1 MSSGGNR
8 RLNAQDEN
16 VYVPGDVY
24 VPNHEETQDLSESN
38 KLTLRNYM
46 RAVTDGNGPQSTP
59 ERPVAGNTQPV
70 PGEGENTAGVT
81 GAGTPNESI
90 DNQRTSHA
98 LANEA
103 KISERISSE
112 NGRDKWVV
120 GKDHVPRTPF
130 ENLLSNLKAA
140 YPLGKYVSAK
150 GLEVTRPGTV
160 ASSLTIGGA
169 HERAASIGGP
179 NPHQTPRTAATD
191 EPGETYTELSN
202 AVSHAL
208 SFNRFSPTKGS
219 PLVVDGAKTKLG
231 WTLQFGNLGSYN
243 PDAEEIPGSS
253 LAGVGRSLLSGQTGH
268 GVGPDLSAETAISP
282 TQNQLGLGTSISLS
296 DLHNVQ
302 RLIGAARR
310 DVYTLLDPNI
320 NDDIGD
326 DRATRTTLGT
336 SMSIAGDQT
345 YGVLNSH
352 REPFEGSFSLVLIVI
367 LQFVGVAVAGTLI
380 DLIMFDF
387 LNPDVRTFDHR
398 NRKGSE
404 LIPGKSKPKKSGFSP
419 DTGALEFFQ
428 TLFGVPQNLQHDFSN
443 SFYEGLKGFY
453 GADPD
458 GIGSDPI
465 GFFKSAFDSSG
476 YYATIVRLVSNDMF
490 DYPEIFDLYNKQD
503 PLSATVKMFGVM
515 RNSHTLRFIMTLVA
529 TGDQILQIQDGT
541 RINNAK
547 ESFSRLPQAVSMG
560 AGGSGMMML
569 GSVALKNLSSR
580 FGKQKH
586 NVYGNI
592 IAPSTTQMDA
602 TKPLGGKQFYKNYLG
617 PANGGIYRHKA
628 DSFIPDDVRTKFED
642 ILDATYCP
650 FYFHDL
656 RTNEIVSF
664 HAFLTNLN
672 DSYQAN
678 YDEVSGYGRVETG
691 KIYKNTQRTLSIT
704 FKVCAVSPQDMDTMY
719 LKLNRL
725 LAMVYPQ
732 YTAGRGVDIDGK
744 LARAPFS
751 QIPASTPLLRVKVGD
766 VIGSN
771 ASQLAVA
778 RLYGSLEGE
787 KSLGDADAAS
797 DISVNS
803 GRLSLGGQSGK
814 DESEKVA
821 ASDAVLIRG
830 HERIFIS
837 DGTTAHSTPFTM
849 QEGVN
854 HAINLKEGGDPPV
867 FPLQAKM
874 ESGTTTHEGLHV
886 LKLKTILD
894 ANGTD
899 VTELFNTHFYEIL
912 SGRKKKESGL
922 DGKRISGDRDFDP
935 GGSERSRA
943 AGSLKLKFGIIDE
956 DTDASLCVPV
966 TDILS
971 GPGGSFSYYDSSNTK
986 KAHPFIAARSTDDG
1000 LHFTGDKVGSVVKA
1014 FQDSGGQGVPGVIT
1028 SIDFGNMVEN
1038 TWGIDDGYRAPIT
1051 LDVTISYAV
1060 VHDIPPG
1067 LDSHGLMNS
1076 AIYGVGA
1083 ARSYNKGKL

>member
-8 RLNAQDEN
+8 RLNDQDEN
-16 VYVPGDVY
+16 VNVPGDVY

-59 ERPVAGNTQPV
+59 ERPVARNTQPV
-70 PGEGENTAGVT
+70 PGEGESTAGAVEAENMT
-81 GAGTPNESI
+81 RI
-90 DNQRTSHA
+90 SHA
-98 LANEA
+98 LANQS

-130 ENLLSNLKAA
+130 ENLLKNLKAA
-140 YPLGKYVSAK
+140 YPLGKYVPAR
-150 GLEVTRPGTV
+150 GMEDTRPGTV
-160 ASSLTIGGA
+160 ASSLKVGGA

-191 EPGETYTELSN
+191 ETGESYTELSN

-219 PLVVDGAKTKLG
+219 PFVVDGAKTKLG

-268 GVGPDLSAETAISP
+268 AVGPDVSAAAAFSP

-310 DVYTLLDPNI
+310 DVYTLLDAN
-320 NDDIGD
+320 NDDGIGS
-326 DRATRTTLGT
+326 DRAENTTLGT
-336 SMSIAGDQT
+336 SMSIAGNQT
-345 YGVLNSH
+345 YGALNSH

-398 NRKGSE
+398 NRKGNE
-404 LIPGKSKPKKSGFSP
+404 LTPGKSKPKKSGFSP
-419 DTGALEFFQ
+419 DTGILEIFQ

-453 GADPD
+453 GVDPD
-458 GIGSDPI
+458 DIASDHV

-490 DYPEIFDLYNKQD
+490 DYPEIGDLYNKQD

-592 IAPSTTQMDA
+592 LAPSTTQMKA
-602 TKPLGGKQFYKNYLG
+602 TKPLGGKEFYKNYLG
-617 PANGGIYRHKA
+617 PASGGIYRHKA

-787 KSLGDADAAS
+787 KSLSETDSRS
-797 DISVNS
+797 DIPVSS
-803 GRLSLGGQSGK
+803 GRLSLGGQNG
-814 DESEKVA
+814 ESESKSVA
-821 ASDAVLIRG
+821 STDAVLIRG

-854 HAINLKEGGDPPV
+854 HAINLASGDAPV

-874 ESGTTTHEGLHV
+874 QSGTTTHEGLHV
-886 LKLKTILD
+886 LKLEKIID
-894 ANGTD
+894 ANGSD
-899 VTELFNTHFYEIL
+899 VTELFNKHFYEIL
-912 SGRKKKESGL
+912 SGRKKKEPGL
-922 DGKRISGDRDFDP
+922 NGKRISGDRDFDP

-956 DTDASLCVPV
+956 DTQASLCVPV

-971 GPGGSFSYYDSSNTK
+971 GPGGTFSYYDSSNNK
-986 KAHPFIAARSTDDG
+986 KKHPFVNTDAG